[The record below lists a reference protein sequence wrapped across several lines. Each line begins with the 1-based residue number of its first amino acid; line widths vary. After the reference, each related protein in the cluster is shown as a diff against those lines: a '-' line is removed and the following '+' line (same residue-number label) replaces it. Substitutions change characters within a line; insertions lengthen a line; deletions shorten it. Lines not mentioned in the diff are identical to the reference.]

1 MVGCWSAVVQEAEV
15 MAKLP
20 GYGGKGQ
27 PKSPKDLIRMMK
39 RKGIITPVEYMRRQK

>member
-1 MVGCWSAVVQEAEV
+1 

-27 PKSPKDLIRMMK
+27 PKSPKDLIRRM
-39 RKGIITPVEYMRRQK
+39 RKKGKMTPVQYMELQRRMK

>member
-1 MVGCWSAVVQEAEV
+1 

-39 RKGIITPVEYMRRQK
+39 KKGQMTPIQYMKIQKRRY